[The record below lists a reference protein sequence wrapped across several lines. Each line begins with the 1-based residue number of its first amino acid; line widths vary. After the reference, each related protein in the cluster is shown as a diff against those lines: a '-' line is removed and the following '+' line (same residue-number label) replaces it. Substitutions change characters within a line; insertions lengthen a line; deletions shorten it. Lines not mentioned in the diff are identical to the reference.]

1 MKKTILILTALC
13 CVHAA
18 ISQTLNVVVGE
29 VTYQVPA
36 SQAGDML
43 YDDGATLSI
52 MGKTF
57 KISEIDNMYVD
68 ATAVVDNTV
77 GVVYDGN
84 TAAVTVA
91 GNVMKNLDV
100 VAKGADVSIV
110 QGSDQADE
118 ITYTLSGQSSDGS
131 F

>member
-36 SQAGDML
+36 AQAGDML
-43 YDDGATLSI
+43 YADGATLTI

-68 ATAVVDNTV
+68 ATVVVDNTV
-77 GVVYDGN
+77 GVVYDG
-84 TAAVTVA
+84 
-91 GNVMKNLDV
+91 GW
-100 VAKGADVSIV
+100 
-110 QGSDQADE
+110 QCDE
-118 ITYTLSGQSSDGS
+118 ESRCRGKRCRCEHCSRQRSGR
-131 F
+131 